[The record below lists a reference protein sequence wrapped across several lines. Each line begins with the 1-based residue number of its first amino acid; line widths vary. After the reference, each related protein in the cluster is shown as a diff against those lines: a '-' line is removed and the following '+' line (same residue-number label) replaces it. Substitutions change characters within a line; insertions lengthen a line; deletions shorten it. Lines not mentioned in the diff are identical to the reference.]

1 MLYERTRSEGR
12 HVRIRRVSARGATPV
27 IAVLECAGG
36 GLAASPRPLPLLE
49 VAAETEL
56 DALILLEPYARS
68 ESAIA
73 KLAEG
78 LGLVA

>member
-1 MLYERTRSEGR
+1 MLYERTRTEGSR
-12 HVRIRRVSARGATPV
+12 VRIRRVSARGAMPV
-27 IAVLECAGG
+27 IAVLECATT
-36 GLAASPRPLPLLE
+36 AALPVPLLE

-73 KLAEG
+73 KLTEG
-78 LGLVA
+78 LGGSAGR